1 MQSGQRQDLLSIGV
15 FLVII
20 IIGIILY
27 TPLGII
33 TDWTLIVPLIIAL
46 SGCWIIA
53 LAGIRSRNPQK
64 YQRGAFSTLSWGLLI
79 AALGG
84 AWFIYGYGWVY
95 SLILVLLVVAVVA
108 IAAAMKRK

>member
-1 MQSGQRQDLLSIGV
+1 MQNAQRQDLLSIGV

-27 TPLGII
+27 TPLGLI
-33 TDWTLIVPLIIAL
+33 DWTLIVPLIIAL
-46 SGCWIIA
+46 SGCWIMA

-64 YQRGAFSTLSWGLLI
+64 YQRGVFSTLSLGLLF

-95 SLILVLLVVAVVA
+95 SLVLVLLVVAVIA